1 MMAANKR
8 DIPTLKRYIKEENAL
23 DNVNPMV
30 TLHLQLSLAA
40 AEQSDKDI
48 DPKLKRKLK
57 RVLNESGWN
66 MLSCD
71 FLGES
76 MAALDI
82 DDAYQLLH
90 SAIAYYK
97 KSKRFNLLESQTIVT
112 STVNFLNNCYHKNGK
127 IEYVEEAINFLKS
140 LPLSVH
146 IMYGR
151 FFATYYEA
159 LYKENDK
166 TLEQC
171 VAVFKKS
178 GYYQIL
184 QDTYEDYLAK
194 KKTK

>member
-1 MMAANKR
+1 
-8 DIPTLKRYIKEENAL
+8 
-23 DNVNPMV
+23 MV

-97 KSKRFNLLESQTIVT
+97 KSNRFNLLEAQTIVT
-112 STVNFLNNCYHKNGK
+112 STVNFLNNCYHKM
-127 IEYVEEAINFLKS
+127 A
-140 LPLSVH
+140 
-146 IMYGR
+146 R
-151 FFATYYEA
+151 
-159 LYKENDK
+159 
-166 TLEQC
+166 
-171 VAVFKKS
+171 
-178 GYYQIL
+178 
-184 QDTYEDYLAK
+184 
-194 KKTK
+194 